1 LFRLALNATILFV
14 MQVKSKDRVRGHGEV
29 LTNEREVY
37 AMLELVG
44 NETKRI
50 ESRFLEPACG
60 TGNFLLPVLEQKLAR
75 VKKIYGRSQTEF
87 ERMAVIAVGSIY
99 GVEILPD
106 NAVECRNRLYAMFD
120 ELYTTEYKKRSK
132 DQLRDSVRFVL
143 ERNIVVGDALDLRH
157 PETKEPIVF
166 SQWSLV
172 MDSKIKRHDYLFE
185 ELIPVETPKGT
196 LFFDKS
202 FSSDTNEPSFI
213 PKSVKEYPLTHVLKL
228 PYATNN

>member
-1 LFRLALNATILFV
+1 
-14 MQVKSKDRVRGHGEV
+14 MQVKSKDRVRDHGEV

-37 AMLELVG
+37 AMLGLVG
-44 NETKRI
+44 HETERI

-75 VKKIYGRSQTEF
+75 VQKVYGRSQTEF

-106 NAVECRNRLYAMFD
+106 NAVECRSRLYTMFD
-120 ELYTTEYKKRSK
+120 ELYTNEYRKRSK
-132 DQLRDSVRFVL
+132 DQMRDTIRFVL
-143 ERNIVVGDALDLRH
+143 DRNIVVGDALDLRH

-172 MDSKIKRHDYLFE
+172 TDSKIKRHDYLFE
-185 ELIPVETPKGT
+185 ELTPT
-196 LFFDKS
+196 DEAPDSLFAIKRNDQG
-202 FSSDTNEPSFI
+202 DTSFI
-213 PKSVKEYPLTHVLKL
+213 PKSVKEYPLTHVLKIA
-228 PYATNN
+228 YATNN